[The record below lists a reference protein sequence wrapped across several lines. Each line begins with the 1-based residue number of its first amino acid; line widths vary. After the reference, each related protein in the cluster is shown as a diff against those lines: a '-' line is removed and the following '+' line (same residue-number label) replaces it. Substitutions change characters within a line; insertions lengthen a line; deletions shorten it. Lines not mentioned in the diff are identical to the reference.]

1 MKNNNKKNIAFKSQT
16 PWSKLSPQTV
26 AMGEF
31 VMQQLSF
38 VTGLTGAALIE
49 HLASKSGVHRSY
61 IELFF
66 ARVYMP
72 TPYLLSSIICG
83 ADLELWLLAKPL
95 YDECFDPA
103 EPSSAAQSSEESSYK
118 VWVKSESDSKAAFK
132 RLLSLVYGEMPNMVT
147 LSRLS
152 RARVT
157 GVAGAGPIQ
166 VERMKG
172 VTATKLQ
179 AFWYGHESLN
189 WLQLENLLAAARL
202 VPTLCI
208 KTASPRRPSS
218 NEDYS
223 YLLW

>member
-1 MKNNNKKNIAFKSQT
+1 MNNNKRTIAFKSQT
-16 PWSKLSPQTV
+16 PWSKLSPQTI

-38 VTGLTGAALIE
+38 VTGLTGTALIE
-49 HLASKSGVHRSY
+49 HLATKSGVHSSY

-66 ARVYMP
+66 GRVYMP
-72 TPYLLSSIICG
+72 TPYLLTSIICG
-83 ADLELWLLAKPL
+83 AGLELWLLAKPL
-95 YDECFDPA
+95 SDESIDLADNPY
-103 EPSSAAQSSEESSYK
+103 AAQSGEESSYR
-118 VWVKSESDSKAAFK
+118 VWVKNESDSKAAFK
-132 RLLSLVYGEMPNMVT
+132 RLLTLIYGEMPNMVT

-152 RARVT
+152 QVRVS
-157 GVAGAGPIQ
+157 GVARGESIK

-172 VTATKLQ
+172 VSATKLQ
-179 AFWYGHESLN
+179 AFWYGHESLS

-208 KTASPRRPSS
+208 KTASPRKPAAD
-218 NEDYS
+218 EDYS

>member
-1 MKNNNKKNIAFKSQT
+1 MNNNRKNIAFKSQT
-16 PWSKLSPQTV
+16 PWSKLSPQTA

-38 VTGLTGAALIE
+38 VTGLTGPALIE

-66 ARVYMP
+66 GRVYMP
-72 TPYLLSSIICG
+72 TPYLLASIICG
-83 ADLELWLLAKPL
+83 AGLELWLLAKPL
-95 YDECFDPA
+95 YDESIDLA
-103 EPSSAAQSSEESSYK
+103 DSAVAAQPGAESSYR
-118 VWVKSESDSKAAFK
+118 VWVKNESDSKSAFK
-132 RLLSLVYGEMPNMVT
+132 RLLSLIYGEMPNMVT

-152 RARVT
+152 QARVT
-157 GVAGAGPIQ
+157 GVARGGSIK

-172 VTATKLQ
+172 VSATKLQ
-179 AFWYGHESLN
+179 AFWYGHESLS

-208 KTASPRRPSS
+208 KTASPRQPSAD
-218 NEDYS
+218 EDYS